1 MSECRFQLL
10 SRAGC
15 HLCDEM
21 EELLA
26 EVLPLHG
33 EAFVVAD
40 VDSRPEWR
48 RRYGEVTPVLLRE
61 GSPVAKIRLE
71 NLVPGRGEALD
82 RVALRWVVDA
92 ALE

>member
-1 MSECRFQLL
+1 
-10 SRAGC
+10 
-15 HLCDEM
+15 M

-48 RRYGEVTPVLLRE
+48 RRYGEVIPVLLRQ

-71 NLVPGRGEALD
+71 RSQLERIVAGR
-82 RVALRWVVDA
+82 RS
-92 ALE
+92 